1 MKPVLS
7 PPKFA
12 IPPGTGT
19 PSVALAVSVVGYL
32 ALWGGFPDAFDSLA
46 NPGIWPA
53 TMLLACVVTAGL
65 LLGRR
70 LWRHRQGRR
79 DNGGAISL
87 DDAVGS
93 LAADYNNRKMAF
105 ALFGIVIYGAALPY
119 IGFAFATAA
128 LIVYWLIMD
137 GLRKPMTVALTAI
150 LGVIGMLYLFVK
162 VTYAP
167 LPRGEW
173 FFDDMTVAI
182 YRALGIF

>member
-1 MKPVLS
+1 MKPPIPL
-7 PPKFA
+7 PRPA
-12 IPPGTGT
+12 IPAGIGT
-19 PSVALAVSVVGYL
+19 PLIALAGSIVGYA
-32 ALWGGFPDAFDSLA
+32 ALRASFPDAFDSRA
-46 NPGIWPA
+46 NAAIWPA
-53 TMLLACVVTAGL
+53 TMLIACIGTAGL
-65 LLGRR
+65 LLARR
-70 LWRHRQGRR
+70 IWRHWHARR
-79 DNGGAISL
+79 DNGAVTL
-87 DDAVGS
+87 VDDAVGPPDS
-93 LAADYNNRKMAF
+93 DYDNRKTS
-105 ALFGIVIYGAALPY
+105 LGLLGIVLYGVALPY

-150 LGVIGMLYLFVK
+150 LGTIGMLYLFVK